1 MYIPV
6 ELLALGIIRY
16 WSFVRVIAQLSEL
29 LLDYGTIRDD
39 DSRPGPSREVP
50 NVVCFSWRSEGH
62 SFPNIWEDE
71 KTPKNVIK
79 KRTAASFAF
88 CSSISLAFR
97 AACGVVD
104 VSKNKHTKQRFPQH
118 SSPLSLSLFLSLWVF
133 LHTRA
138 SSSSSSS
145 SSSFKRRRED
155 DDDRF
160 VFVFVF
166 VCGGME

>member
-29 LLDYGTIRDD
+29 LLEYGTIRDD

-88 CSSISLAFR
+88 CSSISLKAFR

-104 VSKNKHTKQRFPQH
+104 VSKNKHEAAV
-118 SSPLSLSLFLSLWVF
+118 SPTLVTSLSLSLSLFGFSC
-133 LHTRA
+133 TRA
-138 SSSSSSS
+138 
-145 SSSFKRRRED
+145 
-155 DDDRF
+155 RF
-160 VFVFVF
+160 VVV
-166 VCGGME
+166 VVVVVVV